1 MFAILAGLAAA
12 VPRVRLGS
20 LVAGNTYR
28 NPAVLAKIAASID
41 QMSEGRLV
49 LGLGAGWQENE
60 HRAYGIDFNSF
71 GWRFDRLE
79 EACEILTS
87 LFANART
94 SFTGKHYTMVDA
106 PLDPKPVQSPI
117 PLLIGGGGE
126 KRTLRIA
133 ARYAQ
138 EWNVW
143 GEPDLLA
150 QKGAVLD
157 RHCESEGR
165 DPATIRRSAQALL
178 FLSEDPAV
186 LTRIR
191 AMRIERPKIVGNAA
205 EVGEIVARYRDAGVD
220 ELIVPG
226 HTFRSS
232 GSARTR
238 SDGSSR
244 TWRPRSTDRRR
255 SAPGLSGGRPL
266 PLPIGVPDRSGP
278 SSIGSLIERLFAN
291 YTRVVPIVGCLGARP
306 ARPARSIAPPAGL
319 RCHTSFVRSP
329 AGRRPRSQDGIAGRI
344 EGQIARGSP
353 RPPEHIALDGHRTGD
368 ETDMT
373 VERDKALDMAL
384 GQIEKQFGKGSIMRM
399 GEKGYDGDRGHPH
412 RRARPRPRPRHR
424 RPAPGPGRRDLR
436 PGVVGQVHAR
446 HARRGRGPAQR
457 RHLRLHRRRARHGPG
472 LRQGHRRRR
481 RRAAD
486 LPARHRRAGARDRRH
501 ADPLRRARRASSSTR
516 WPPSRP
522 GPRSR
527 ARWATPTSACRPG
540 S

>member
-1 MFAILAGLAAA
+1 MRFSYWIPNDRPWSETLEQARHAEAIGYDGVWYADHFMPNAADPAEGPAQEMFAILAGLAAA

-150 QKGAVLD
+150 QKGTVLD

-232 GSARTR
+232 GEREDTLGRFLA
-238 SDGSSR
+238 DVA
-244 TWRPRSTDRRR
+244 
-255 SAPGLSGGRPL
+255 AP
-266 PLPIGVPDRSGP
+266 
-278 SSIGSLIERLFAN
+278 F
-291 YTRVVPIVGCLGARP
+291 
-306 ARPARSIAPPAGL
+306 
-319 RCHTSFVRSP
+319 H
-329 AGRRPRSQDGIAGRI
+329 
-344 EGQIARGSP
+344 
-353 RPPEHIALDGHRTGD
+353 
-368 ETDMT
+368 
-373 VERDKALDMAL
+373 
-384 GQIEKQFGKGSIMRM
+384 
-399 GEKGYDGDRGHPH
+399 
-412 RRARPRPRPRHR
+412 
-424 RPAPGPGRRDLR
+424 
-436 PGVVGQVHAR
+436 
-446 HARRGRGPAQR
+446 
-457 RHLRLHRRRARHGPG
+457 
-472 LRQGHRRRR
+472 
-481 RRAAD
+481 
-486 LPARHRRAGARDRRH
+486 
-501 ADPLRRARRASSSTR
+501 
-516 WPPSRP
+516 
-522 GPRSR
+522 
-527 ARWATPTSACRPG
+527 
-540 S
+540 